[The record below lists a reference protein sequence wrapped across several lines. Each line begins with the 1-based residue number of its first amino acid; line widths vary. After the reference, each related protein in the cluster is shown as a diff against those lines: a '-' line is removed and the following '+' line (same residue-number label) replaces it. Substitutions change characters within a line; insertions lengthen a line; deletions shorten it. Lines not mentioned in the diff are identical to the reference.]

1 MWLLRLVSLLLD
13 SLYECNITLKYM
25 FLTYYSQNLALWGLF
40 LLCQFFFQNYPFIWE
55 LILRLRAYCEF
66 KYC

>member
-40 LLCQFFFQNYPFIWE
+40 LLCQFFPE
-55 LILRLRAYCEF
+55 LSIYLGMNSTITGLL
-66 KYC
+66 